1 MTFGYSFRERFES
14 RIFGAVSTR
23 VQLLCVCVEHL
34 QRCDTS
40 NIHLPCVLVNLL
52 ACFMCL
58 NASWLTFILA
68 ILTGGF
74 WPACVFGV
82 CCFLAWLPCF
92 VQKVEKLL
100 LKKDP
105 WPLFR
110 SSIGRTLIFV
120 QLYHYCKKHIF
131 PNIVQTT
138 WVELKCAAGAGKHC
152 IHVHIYIYICGYWVK
167 SGPHGTAFINCTCMF
182 EGYIYP
188 VPIYTKD
195 ILNHTCF
202 HPWQPSHLKHEPTN
216 VQTMSTHICTHIWF
230 LSKR

>member
-1 MTFGYSFRERFES
+1 M
-14 RIFGAVSTR
+14 
-23 VQLLCVCVEHL
+23 
-34 QRCDTS
+34 RCIQHTPS
-40 NIHLPCVLVNLL
+40 LFCLLPCVLVNLL

-74 WPACVFGV
+74 WPACFFGA
-82 CCFLAWLPCF
+82 CCFLALLPCF

-110 SSIGRTLIFV
+110 SSIGQKLIFV

-152 IHVHIYIYICGYWVK
+152 IHVHIYICMILDLGSRSTAMDLEKGFREGPNYWKILVK
-167 SGPHGTAFINCTCMF
+167 MA
-182 EGYIYP
+182 EGRSRGGGGVPYIY
-188 VPIYTKD
+188 IYL
-195 ILNHTCF
+195 IR
-202 HPWQPSHLKHEPTN
+202 E
-216 VQTMSTHICTHIWF
+216 VQNQFWAIHKKFGECIIVF
-230 LSKR
+230 